1 MSSVLHYRFKTAT
14 ETNSLRFEGHS
25 LRVFDIKSAIVA
37 EKRLDKGLDF
47 DLELSNPQ
55 TKEVYLDETKSID
68 KNSTVLVKRVAAP
81 RGSVGLL
88 ARLKANTPLTPQ
100 NMASGGWMP
109 PQTIV
114 LHGKAHQPATRQTPL
129 SSSSSPS
136 SETAGGGKEGGKE
149 GGKSSTPTIS
159 TTNSPT
165 PAVKVEEGREEGREE
180 GEGIQLPTP
189 SISTPAPS
197 TGADELA
204 ALDAAVQEAESYG

>member
-159 TTNSPT
+159 SAPFIPNNKNKNNDNNNDHINMYRSSSS
-165 PAVKVEEGREEGREE
+165 AIHAQGRN
-180 GEGIQLPTP
+180 
-189 SISTPAPS
+189 
-197 TGADELA
+197 DEKKKH
-204 ALDAAVQEAESYG
+204 